1 MQMIHIF
8 SRGEFKSLYLLDIR
22 FTCPS
27 FVYINFDATLL
38 HVSLA
43 SKFNF
48 HSKFNFLLF
57 HVLYNHVSPLFI
69 LFLAESV
76 LPRAFSFYVLC

>member
-8 SRGEFKSLYLLDIR
+8 SRDEFKSLYLLDIQ

-27 FVYINFDATLL
+27 FVYINFDATFLR
-38 HVSLA
+38 VSLA

-57 HVLYNHVSPLFI
+57 HIQSCVSVIYL
-69 LFLAESV
+69 V
-76 LPRAFSFYVLC
+76 FS

>member
-8 SRGEFKSLYLLDIR
+8 SRDEFKSLYLLDIQ

-27 FVYINFDATLL
+27 FVYINFDATFLR
-38 HVSLA
+38 VSLA

-48 HSKFNFLLF
+48 LLF
-57 HVLYNHVSPLFI
+57 HIQSCVSVIYL
-69 LFLAESV
+69 V
-76 LPRAFSFYVLC
+76 FS